1 MLTNRLTARQP
12 SVRPTRVSGKFA
24 EAKAAAYE
32 CWSSLGRSTPVDL
45 WTMSR
50 EFGVAE
56 VRVASIR
63 SDAMLIPEG
72 DAFVVLLKA
81 AQEEQLQRFSWAHE
95 LAHLLLDRHPEN
107 SSAFRGLAGDE
118 IELLCDSLAAEI
130 LMPADAFTKS
140 AENFGYGVNAIST
153 LVSTFEA
160 PFEQVGRRLVLTH
173 PEHCVL
179 TTWITTRDAKGFRQA
194 SLGSLRLDNR
204 GYRAEHALTNGMDH
218 RLTTPAIVLEA
229 FVREGVQSGDI
240 ECLIPRQDRGFT
252 GVTVGRAFTEALG
265 VGSRDSRVVYCLS
278 YLDRTGSAIS
288 TLAQAGRLADG

>member
-1 MLTNRLTARQP
+1 MLTNRASARQS
-12 SVRPTRVSGKFA
+12 SVRPTRVSGKFD
-24 EAKAAAYE
+24 EAKAAVYQ
-32 CWSSLGRSTPVDL
+32 CWTRLGRSTPVDL
-45 WTMSR
+45 WTIGR

-56 VRVASIR
+56 VRLASIR

-95 LAHLLLDRHPEN
+95 LAHLLLDRDPNN
-107 SSAFRGLAGDE
+107 SSIFRGLAGDE

-130 LMPADAFTKS
+130 LMPADAFTRS
-140 AENFGYGVNAIST
+140 AENIGYGVNAIST
-153 LVSTFEA
+153 LASMFEA

-204 GYRAEHALTNGMDH
+204 GYQAEDALTSGRDR
-218 RLTTPAIVLEA
+218 RLTTPAVVLEA
-229 FVREGVQSGDI
+229 FAREGVQSGDV
-240 ECLIPRQDRGFT
+240 ECLIPRQDRGFV
-252 GVTVGRAFTEALG
+252 GKTVGKVSTEALG
-265 VGSRDSRVVYCLS
+265 VGSRDSRIVYCLS
-278 YLDRTGSAIS
+278 YLDRVG
-288 TLAQAGRLADG
+288 